1 MSAKKTSKSKGEE
14 REEITLPEPDFDEVE
29 YKVEEVLKG
38 KRAVVDTG
46 LGIFLAAVTVAIQT
60 QMDVTGRIGWAVLG
74 AGLLSAPYLYQ
85 ASGIKP
91 PEWGFKEI
99 ATTGI
104 TTFFSFLAFWY
115 IFSNPPFV

>member
-1 MSAKKTSKSKGEE
+1 MASKKKEEE

-29 YKVEEVLKG
+29 YKKEEVLKG

-46 LGIFLAAVTVAIQT
+46 LGIFLAAVTVTIQA
-60 QMDVTGRIGWAVLG
+60 QFAVTPRIGWGILV
-74 AGLLSAPYLYQ
+74 AGLLSVPYLYQ
-85 ASGIKP
+85 AATIKP
-91 PEWGFKEI
+91 PEWSFKEL

-115 IFSNPPFV
+115 IFTNPPFA